1 MFITDS
7 GATPHMVNLEE
18 NMTNLK
24 DNETKFPI
32 GDRKTLTKKKRGKW
46 NG

>member
-24 DNETKFPI
+24 ETKTKVI
-32 GDRKTLTKKKRGKW
+32 VEDCKAHSGTKLGD
-46 NG
+46 